1 MTTGARRRGAGTLGA
16 RRGSGLPPRGRGCHA
31 TVARALAAAGN
42 ARALSAAHVGGA
54 RSIVHWYRD
63 GGGDADY
70 LRPDHHT
77 LSVYL
82 EGGTGVRERGNPA
95 VRGSPG
101 AICVLP
107 ANEESRWFNDARV
120 GVLHVY
126 FDGADLASLYGAAA
140 PAALAPLHY
149 GRDPLLHALG
159 RALVDDVDWTADAD
173 RLVREQVVAAMLA
186 RLVGGRREGAGGTR
200 RVGALSAA
208 RLERVEARLRDPDAT
223 ACTLGDLAAEVGLGV
238 RQFARAYR
246 AATGTTPGRRLLAL
260 RIERAQALIRGG
272 AALVDVA
279 HETGFASQSHLT
291 RRFREHLG
299 ITLAR
304 WRDAS

>member
-1 MTTGARRRGAGTLGA
+1 M
-16 RRGSGLPPRGRGCHA
+16 
-31 TVARALAAAGN
+31 AAAAN
-42 ARALSAAHVGGA
+42 THALDTARVGA
-54 RSIVHWYRD
+54 TRSIAYWRHD

-82 EGGTGVRERGNPA
+82 EGGTGVRERRNPA

-107 ANEESRWFNDARV
+107 AGEESRWFNDARV

-126 FDGADLASLYGAAA
+126 FDGADLDRLDGAAA

-159 RALVDDVDWTADAD
+159 RALVDDVDWAADAD
-173 RLVREQVVAAMLA
+173 RLVREQLVAAMLA
-186 RLVGGRREGAGGTR
+186 RLIGGRRGGTGGARPGASPR

-208 RLERVEARLRDPDAT
+208 RLGRVEARLRDPDAT

-246 AATGTTPGRRLLAL
+246 AATGTTPGQRLLAL

-299 ITLAR
+299 ITPAR